1 VEYLPPPPPAMTC
14 PTGLNFWSKGDDIEI
29 ACYDDCTAR
38 GNQVCIFSHNTV
50 QVLDT
55 ICAASVYVEYLTPFC
70 AGGLYAEGKEYCNAQ
85 CIDPCANI
93 PQAACLLST
102 VDFYCQDTCL
112 SAGVTLVDGVAKL
125 TSDLANSAS
134 NSVSNAGQS
143 AYNCVTNAFGGGC
156 GK

>member
-1 VEYLPPPPPAMTC
+1 MTC
-14 PTGLNFWSKGDDIEI
+14 PTGLNVWSKSDDIES

-134 NSVSNAGQS
+134 NAVSNAGQS